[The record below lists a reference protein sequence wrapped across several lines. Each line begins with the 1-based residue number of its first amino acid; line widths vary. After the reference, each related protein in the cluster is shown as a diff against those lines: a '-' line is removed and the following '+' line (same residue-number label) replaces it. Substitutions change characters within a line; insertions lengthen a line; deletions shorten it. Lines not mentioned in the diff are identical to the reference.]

1 MASLAQLEAALVK
14 ADAAGDVDAARVFAG
29 EIRKLRAMPQQETK
43 PFTPSG
49 EKSAGGDVLDQALNL
64 LRGANQAASLHPAF
78 IPAKAM
84 QIGGEML
91 EKGAY
96 EAGGMVTDA
105 TKSPELGAAANFLT
119 QAAPALIGGGTG
131 RAVEPAMRGTA
142 RFLMQSALKPSAKD
156 MATGRAAKAV
166 DTMLSEGANV
176 SEAGVAKLQGQVDVL
191 RKQIDEALAM
201 ANEYGPT
208 VDRGAVAAR
217 IQDAVKKFE
226 KQVNPT
232 ADLKAIEA
240 AGTEFIGSQPAQI
253 GARQAQELKQGTYNV
268 LRGKYGEQGSAAVEA
283 QKALARGLKEEIERV
298 APEVRTL
305 NARESELI
313 NALVIADRRA
323 MMEGNKNPAGL
334 GFLANNPA
342 AAGAFLGDRSAAF
355 KSAVARLINA
365 RARDP
370 QAVGAATGAYIGAA
384 TGESP

>member
-1 MASLAQLEAALVK
+1 MADLAQLEAALVK
-14 ADAAGDVDAARVFAG
+14 ADAAGDADAARIFAG
-29 EIRKLRAMPQQETK
+29 EIRKLRAAPQQETK

-49 EKSAGGDVLDQALNL
+49 DKSAVGDVLERAVSALRSGGDL
-64 LRGANQAASLHPAF
+64 LQYHPAML
-78 IPAKAM
+78 PAKAM

-91 EKGAY
+91 AEGAH
-96 EAGGMVTDA
+96 ELGGKVTDVTGSPALGYGANVA
-105 TKSPELGAAANFLT
+105 TQT
-119 QAAPALIGGGTG
+119 IPALIGGGTG

-142 RFLMQSALKPSAKD
+142 RFLMQSSLKPSAKD
-156 MATGRAAKAV
+156 MTTGRATRAV

-176 SEAGVAKLQGQVDVL
+176 SEAGVAKLQGQVDIL
-191 RKQIDEALAM
+191 KKQIDEALAL

-208 VDRGAVAAR
+208 VDRNAVAAR
-217 IQDAVKKFE
+217 VQDAVKRFE

-232 ADLKAIEA
+232 ADIKAIEA

-253 GARQAQELKQGTYNV
+253 GARQAQEIKQGTYNV
-268 LRGKYGEQGSAAVEA
+268 LRGKFGEQGSAAIEA

-298 APEVRTL
+298 APEVKAL
-305 NARESELI
+305 NAKESELI

-323 MMEGNKNPAGL
+323 MLEGNKNPAGL

-355 KSAVARLINA
+355 KSALARLINA

-370 QAVGAATGAYIGAA
+370 QAVGAATGAYVGAA